1 MSSILLFT
9 LSFEGRVVREEA
21 LFFSKL
27 INRISILSVDPLS
40 AVIEDETIV
49 DTFGLDA
56 TSNLLL
62 CFNERKLL

>member
-1 MSSILLFT
+1 VVP

-56 TSNLLL
+56 TSNLPKSR
-62 CFNERKLL
+62 CW